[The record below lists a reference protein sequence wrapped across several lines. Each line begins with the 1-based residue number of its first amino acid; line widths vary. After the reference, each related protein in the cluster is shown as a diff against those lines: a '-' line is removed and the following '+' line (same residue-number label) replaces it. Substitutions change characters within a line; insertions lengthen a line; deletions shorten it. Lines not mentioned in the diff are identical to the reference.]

1 MKLINDIILK
11 YFNMVYLIKHQYIA
25 SYFPLHNYYEL
36 SNTKTKN
43 YFKNLEH
50 VELIKPKAKQEDY
63 KKLYSLFMDLSDEAE
78 STDFDSDGSCL
89 EEETKFNYKRPWYV
103 NIETIR
109 NYFGEKIAIYF
120 SFLSF
125 YTLEMAIM
133 ALLGFIAQV
142 LSFYFPCY
150 IYYCIFLNLL
160 KFVKFFKNSKIASKF
175 YLKGPYF
182 CECSS

>member
-11 YFNMVYLIKHQYIA
+11 YFNMVYLVKHQYVG

-36 SNTKTKN
+36 SNTKTKK
-43 YFKNLEH
+43 YFSNLEYAK
-50 VELIKPKAKQEDY
+50 LIQSKTKQEDY
-63 KKLYSLFMDLSDEAE
+63 KKLYLLFMDLSDEAE
-78 STDFDSDGSCL
+78 STDFDSDGSYL
-89 EEETKFNYKRPWYV
+89 EIETKFNYKRPWYI

-142 LSFYFPCY
+142 SLFNFKFF
-150 IYYCIFLNLL
+150 IYYI
-160 KFVKFFKNSKIASKF
+160 
-175 YLKGPYF
+175 P
-182 CECSS
+182 

>member
-11 YFNMVYLIKHQYIA
+11 YFNMVYLIKHQYVG

-36 SNTKTKN
+36 SNTNTKQ
-43 YFKNLEH
+43 YFKNLEY
-50 VELIKPKAKQEDY
+50 VQLIQPKTKQVDFKRLY
-63 KKLYSLFMDLSDEAE
+63 KLFMDLSDEAE

-89 EEETKFNYKRPWYV
+89 EKETKFNYKRPWYI

-125 YTLEMAIM
+125 YTLEMGIM

-142 LSFYFPCY
+142 SFYF
-150 IYYCIFLNLL
+150 ILIFLFKSTNLYFFFLILL
-160 KFVKFFKNSKIASKF
+160 KIN
-175 YLKGPYF
+175 
-182 CECSS
+182 

>member
-11 YFNMVYLIKHQYIA
+11 YFNMVYLIKHQYIGA
-25 SYFPLHNYYEL
+25 YFPLHNYYEL
-36 SNTKTKN
+36 SNTDTKKF
-43 YFKNLEH
+43 FKNLEH
-50 VELIKPKAKQEDY
+50 EKLIQPKTKQEDY
-63 KKLYSLFMDLSDEAE
+63 KKLYKLFMDLSDEAE

-89 EEETKFNYKRPWYV
+89 EIETKFNYKRPWYV

-133 ALLGFIAQV
+133 AILGFIAQV
-142 LSFYFPCY
+142 SLFYINFL
-150 IYYCIFLNLL
+150 IY
-160 KFVKFFKNSKIASKF
+160 F
-175 YLKGPYF
+175 Y
-182 CECSS
+182 